1 MTTPSVSQPAQ
12 VSPPGTIPPYCCPD
26 CGSALRLTVEAVASC
41 STCDWV
47 SSPGAGVLTLIGSTG
62 PVGEKQYYDEAYAAE
77 PLAGRA
83 ALEPAALFYHW
94 QSLYYPM
101 NRDVW
106 EALGPLGDKDIL
118 LLGNGTSEKELCFL
132 TQSPRRLIITDL
144 SPNALGTIRARLSAG
159 TDRSRVDF
167 VALDAQ
173 HLPLVDASVDL
184 VYGYAFV
191 HHLADVDQ
199 FLAETHRVLRP
210 GGRCVFMDN
219 RYSPAWQALKL
230 GALRPLMAY
239 FHRCQPVSPED
250 LRATLTGWY
259 REEELAE
266 KIIAL
271 GATPYFRRS
280 SFFHYLFTR
289 ASERLPP
296 QRLFRW
302 AAARPE
308 ILRALIAL
316 DRWLERFAVVRA
328 NQIRLVW
335 GFTKQARS

>member
-1 MTTPSVSQPAQ
+1 MISSAPRLTR
-12 VSPPGTIPPYCCPD
+12 TIPPYRCPD
-26 CGSALRLTVEAVASC
+26 CGSPLRLLTEASASC
-41 STCDWV
+41 SACDWG
-47 SSPGAGVLTLIGSTG
+47 SPPGAGVLTLIGSDG
-62 PVGEKQYYDEAYAAE
+62 PDGEKQYYDAEYAAPPVVDADGLDLGE
-77 PLAGRA
+77 LAH
-83 ALEPAALFYHW
+83 HW

-106 EALGPLGDKDIL
+106 DALGPLGGKDIL
-118 LLGNGTSEKELCFL
+118 LLGNGTSEKELYFL
-132 TQSPRRLIITDL
+132 TRSPRRMIVSDL
-144 SPNALGTIRARLSAG
+144 SPNALRTVRERLRA
-159 TDRSRVDF
+159 TDDRSSVDF

-173 HLPLVDASVDL
+173 HLPLADASVDL

-191 HHLADVDQ
+191 HHLADIDR

-230 GALRPLMAY
+230 GVLRPLMGY
-239 FHRCQPVSPED
+239 FHRRELVSPED

-271 GATPYFRRS
+271 GAAPYFRRS

-302 AAARPE
+302 AASRPAL
-308 ILRALIAL
+308 LRALIAL
-316 DRWLERFAVVRA
+316 DRGLERFSVVRA

-335 GFTKQARS
+335 GFTKR